1 MPKAIN
7 YKSRIRRALDRR
19 TDFEVEIVHV
29 LGRLKLRY
37 PKMTNLED
45 IVLRVVRSLAKC
57 TPYDWR
63 FTDSVSS
70 RFFVIDQESGA
81 KFMGM
86 TIRDSQNIQ
95 NILSFIQRNVRN
107 SSLILSELDNKI
119 QFYIDEIENPNLS
132 ISHHIRTVYPKGDK
146 SEIAEERELFEKTRD
161 IVSHVIPLASRKL
174 GSRPNAI
181 VAPDGALWVRQ
192 HMNWIDLKNTSAPEY
207 YLFQPITRNYG
218 ITKNTFR
225 IFSYDANGNLKTH
238 QEKTINCESH
248 HPGIKDFKPG
258 FAPTDI
264 RSESYWKVPTYL
276 DRRLIDLDYKERY
289 SKELIDKGEDGITSD
304 ELIELYYLKKI
315 VEKAK
320 EKLHRK

>member
-29 LGRLKLRY
+29 LDRLKLRY

-107 SSLILSELDNKI
+107 
-119 QFYIDEIENPNLS
+119 
-132 ISHHIRTVYPKGDK
+132 
-146 SEIAEERELFEKTRD
+146 
-161 IVSHVIPLASRKL
+161 
-174 GSRPNAI
+174 
-181 VAPDGALWVRQ
+181 
-192 HMNWIDLKNTSAPEY
+192 
-207 YLFQPITRNYG
+207 
-218 ITKNTFR
+218 
-225 IFSYDANGNLKTH
+225 
-238 QEKTINCESH
+238 
-248 HPGIKDFKPG
+248 
-258 FAPTDI
+258 
-264 RSESYWKVPTYL
+264 
-276 DRRLIDLDYKERY
+276 
-289 SKELIDKGEDGITSD
+289 
-304 ELIELYYLKKI
+304 
-315 VEKAK
+315 
-320 EKLHRK
+320 